1 MGGMNDIQAINSR
14 RPAAETAF
22 SQWTKVR
29 LLFLYAILRPLWRAG
44 IRA

>member
-1 MGGMNDIQAINSR
+1 MNDIQAINSR
-14 RPAAETAF
+14 RPAAPGVPF
-22 SQWTKVR
+22 SHWKKVR

>member
-1 MGGMNDIQAINSR
+1 MNDIQAINSR
-14 RPAAETAF
+14 RPAVPETPF
-22 SQWTKVR
+22 SHWKKVR